1 MSHFTVAPA
10 ALGGAA
16 AGLHQVAGGLQELAP
31 RAGAIA
37 RGGLS
42 GATGDALGTF
52 ASGWNGHL
60 SRLGGTVHELGSCTS
75 AASALYEHTDATV
88 MPQR

>member
-1 MSHFTVAPA
+1 MSYLSVAPD
-10 ALGGAA
+10 ALDGAA
-16 AGLHQVAGGLQELAP
+16 AGLHEVAGSLQELAP

-37 RGGLS
+37 RGGLT

-52 ASGWNGHL
+52 SSGWHRQL
-60 SRLGGTVHELGSCTS
+60 SGLGGCVHQLGACTS
-75 AASALYEHTDATV
+75 AARALYEHTDATA